1 MCAVS
6 LAVENAAYA
15 FRSRRNDSG
24 VVDSERC
31 KKEIVKLF
39 VAINNGV
46 YRRGKRCFK

>member
-15 FRSRRNDSG
+15 LRSWRNDSG

-31 KKEIVKLF
+31 KKDIVKLF
-39 VAINNGV
+39 VAIDNGAH
-46 YRRGKRCFK
+46 RRGKRCFK